1 MKNATSKNVFP
12 LWIPVH
18 HGGFKER
25 TFAGMTNLYWLVFQQ
40 TCIEWFFRSLYFI

>member
-1 MKNATSKNVFP
+1 MDPGLRRDDKLVLNGFSTKNVFP

-25 TFAGMTNLYWLVFQQ
+25 TFAGMTNLY
-40 TCIEWFFRSLYFI
+40 